1 MLQNSPELKCQG
13 GRGSGQGQVYYGLE
27 CGKWKNVDSGFFE
40 KLEIQGG

>member
-1 MLQNSPELKCQG
+1 MLQNSPELKCQA